1 MLTEVRFESEW
12 TVTRRERSLLPGDED
27 MTGEEFLIHCFKDS
41 PNLESILR
49 RERRAA
55 KRLER
60 KNRRKNKGKQEA
72 PTDDSYELIRIPHGL
87 RTLREGVFS
96 YCIHL
101 ERVELPDTLRQ
112 IDKHAFLGCTSLK
125 KLIIPEGTLSIG
137 SRAFEGCRLED
148 VFIPASVTKIADDAF
163 IGASR
168 FTLHTPRGSE
178 AARFAKKNPIRLR
191 YSDLPRRNK
200 MSRFFRRLGKK
211 TSAAATRFSKVFK
224 KEN

>member
-1 MLTEVRFESEW
+1 MRMQAPFEDFGYRLWGDVLQLGHRHLNTNSYEIIQ
-12 TVTRRERSLLPGDED
+12 VLSGGGSALFERPLIPGDED
-27 MTGEEFLIHCFKDS
+27 MNNEEFLIHCFKDS

-125 KLIIPEGTLSIG
+125 KLVIPEGTLSIG

-163 IGASR
+163 IGKLRGKSV
-168 FTLHTPRGSE
+168 TLE
-178 AARFAKKNPIRLR
+178 IELYDADL
-191 YSDLPRRNK
+191 YSIK
-200 MSRFFRRLGKK
+200 F
-211 TSAAATRFSKVFK
+211 
-224 KEN
+224 E